1 MSMSKREGEKQAD
14 LWIPTAELARS
25 PGHPFFE
32 RLNKILGEAGFDR
45 FVEELCAPFYS
56 AKNGR
61 PSVPP
66 GVYVRMLLVG
76 YFEGLRSER
85 EIDWRCADSLSL
97 RAFLGYDLSKRTPD
111 HSTLCRIRQRLDLE
125 THRAI
130 FTFVLKV
137 LAAKGLLKGK
147 TLGIDATTMEANA
160 AMKSIV
166 RHDTGE
172 GYDSFLESLAQESG
186 IETPTRA
193 DLARLDKKRKKKASN
208 DDWHN
213 PHDPDAE
220 ITKLKDGRTH
230 LAHKVEHAVDM
241 DSGAVM
247 AVTIQPG
254 ACGDTQSFAETL
266 GEALESTRA
275 LAADVRT
282 SARLAKQAPCELVG
296 DKGYHSNATMLMAK
310 VVGCRSYISEPQRSR
325 RDWQDKECFRHATYA
340 NRRRIKGKRGKTL
353 MRRRGEILERTFA
366 HTLETGG
373 MRRAY
378 LRLRENIL
386 KRYLVHVAAFNL
398 SLVMRTIFGVG
409 TPRELRGRL
418 AAALATLC
426 EALLPLVNGVCSVL
440 VAPNRHRSIRVLR
453 SSARPQRAFATGC

>member
-1 MSMSKREGEKQAD
+1 MSMSKREGERQSD
-14 LWIPTAELARS
+14 LWIPTTDLARS

-32 RLNKILGEAGFDR
+32 RLNKILAEAVFDR
-45 FVEELCAPFYS
+45 FVEELCAPFYAS
-56 AKNGR
+56 KNGR

-97 RAFLGYDLSKRTPD
+97 RSFLGYDLSRKTPD

-125 THRAI
+125 THREI

-137 LAAKGLLKGK
+137 LAEKGLLKGK
-147 TLGIDATTMEANA
+147 TLGIDSTTMEANA

-166 RHDTGE
+166 RRDTGE
-172 GYDSFLESLAQESG
+172 GYDSFLESLAKESG

-193 DLARLDKKRKKKASN
+193 DLARIDKKRTGKASN
-208 DDWHN
+208 DDWQN

-254 ACGDTQSFAETL
+254 ARGDTQSFAETL
-266 GEALESTRA
+266 KEALESTRA
-275 LAADVRT
+275 LATDVRT
-282 SARLAKQAPCELVG
+282 SGRLAKQAPCEVVG
-296 DKGYHSNATMLMAK
+296 DKGYHSNATMVLAK
-310 VVGCRSYISEPQRSR
+310 AAGCRSYISEPERPR
-325 RDWQDKECFRHATYA
+325 RDWQGKECFQRATYA
-340 NRRRIKGKRGKTL
+340 NRRRIKGERGKAL
-353 MRRRGEILERTFA
+353 MRRRGELLERTFA

-398 SLVMRTIFGVG
+398 SLVMRAILGVG

-418 AAALATLC
+418 AAVSAALR
-426 EALLPLVNGVCSVL
+426 EALRCSMT
-440 VAPNRHRSIRVLR
+440 VLR
-453 SSARPQRAFATGC
+453 AVLAIRTREVSVPGFRSSVRLKQAFATGC

>member
-14 LWIPTAELARS
+14 LWIPTTELARS

-32 RLNKILGEAGFDR
+32 RLNKVLAEASFDR
-45 FVEELCAPFYS
+45 FVEELCAPFYAS
-56 AKNGR
+56 KNGR

-97 RAFLGYDLSKRTPD
+97 RAFLGYGLSQKTPD

-137 LAAKGLLKGK
+137 LAEKGLLKGK

-166 RHDTGE
+166 RRDTGE
-172 GYDSFLESLAQESG
+172 GYDSFLESLAKESG
-186 IETPTRA
+186 IATPTRA
-193 DLARLDKKRKKKASN
+193 DLARLDKKREKKASN
-208 DDWHN
+208 DDWQN

-254 ACGDTQSFAETL
+254 ARGDTQSFAETL
-266 GEALESTRA
+266 GEALESARA
-275 LAADVRT
+275 LAADVR
-282 SARLAKQAPCELVG
+282 SNGRLAKQAPCELVG

-310 VVGCRSYISEPQRSR
+310 AAGCRSYISEPERPR
-325 RDWQDKECFRHATYA
+325 RDWEGKECFRRATYA
-340 NRRRIKGKRGKTL
+340 NRRRINGERGRAL
-353 MRRRGEILERTFA
+353 MRRRGELLERTFA

-378 LRLRENIL
+378 LRMRENIL

-398 SLVMRTIFGVG
+398 SLVMRAIFGVG

-418 AAALATLC
+418 EAALAALHQ
-426 EALLPLVNGVCSVL
+426 ALLRLVDNVCLVL
-440 VAPNRHRSIRVLR
+440 VAPNRAPSVRGLR
-453 SSARPQRAFATGC
+453 SSARPKQAFATGC

>member
-1 MSMSKREGEKQAD
+1 MSMSKREREKQAD
-14 LWIPTAELARS
+14 LWIPTTELARS

-32 RLNKILGEAGFDR
+32 RLNKVLSEAGFDR
-45 FVEELCAPFYS
+45 FVEELCAPFYA

-97 RAFLGYDLSKRTPD
+97 RAFLGYDLAKKTPD

-125 THRAI
+125 THREI

-137 LAAKGLLKGK
+137 LAEKGLLKGK

-166 RHDTGE
+166 RRDTSE
-172 GYDSFLESLAQESG
+172 GYDSFLTSLAKESG

-208 DDWHN
+208 DDWQN

-241 DSGAVM
+241 DTGAVM

-254 ACGDTQSFAETL
+254 ARGDSQSMGETL
-266 GEALESTRA
+266 AEALDSAQA
-275 LAADVRT
+275 LLADAR
-282 SARLAKQAPCELVG
+282 SARQISAQPLAEVVA
-296 DKGYHSNATMLMAK
+296 DKGYHSNATMVMTAATR
-310 VVGCRSYISEPQRSR
+310 CRSYISEPVRGR
-325 RDWQDKECFRHATYA
+325 RDWKDKRYARDATYA
-340 NRRRIKGKRGKTL
+340 NRRRVNGARGKAL
-353 MRRRGEILERTFA
+353 MRRRGELLERTFA

-378 LRLRENIL
+378 LRARENIL

-398 SLVMRTIFGVG
+398 SLVMRAIFGVG
-409 TPRELRGRL
+409 TPRELGGKL
-418 AAALATLC
+418 AAALATLRT
-426 EALLPLVNGVCSVL
+426 AVIGL
-440 VAPNRHRSIRVLR
+440 VAAVFVVLAVRVRGAALRALR
-453 SSARPQRAFATGC
+453 SSARPSGAFATGC